1 MVAENAA
8 VGFFEVL
15 DPGVPVGELGL
26 DFFGRFVVDCHEVIA
41 AEEDEVAVFE
51 LGEDFGG
58 FFGDFGVVG
67 EVDVG
72 EVGDAEGSFWF
83 LGVGG
88 EGGGEEEGGG
98 EGGCGG
104 EDASAGYL
112 LAGDLLIGVL
122 LVGGLLVGGRFHDGD
137 FSFGRWGFS
146 WLLRILL

>member
-1 MVAENAA
+1 MPLLDVVVSEDAA
-8 VGFFEVL
+8 VGLFEVC
-15 DPGVPVGELGL
+15 DPLVPVGELGL

-41 AEEDEVAVFE
+41 AEEDEVAVVE

-58 FFGDFGVVG
+58 FFGDFGVGG

-72 EVGDAEGSFWF
+72 EVGDAEGSLWF

-104 EDASAGYL
+104 KDASAGY
-112 LAGDLLIGVL
+112 L

-137 FSFGRWGFS
+137 FSFGWWGFS